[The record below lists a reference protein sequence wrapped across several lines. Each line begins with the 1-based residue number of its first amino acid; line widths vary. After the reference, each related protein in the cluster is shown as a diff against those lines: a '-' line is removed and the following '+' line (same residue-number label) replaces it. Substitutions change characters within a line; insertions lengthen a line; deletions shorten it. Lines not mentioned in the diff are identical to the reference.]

1 MSSPTSAHLPNELKR
16 MIFSNPCLGYFDL
29 LRVSFV
35 NREWRSFA
43 MDVDDIRQCMF
54 LPCLDRSQ
62 DMVTPPAAS
71 GPEAEIYIDH
81 RLPHK
86 MKLEAVILQ
95 DDPRQLPDVM
105 ATPWDGVEIHPLLE
119 MFRTYRIPH
128 HSDAANPKVDLT
140 ISYQLLKHCKKPHVD
155 RSSATWREMFA
166 TQPPVMRLIV
176 NLKTEQCSSQ
186 DVRTLHTKFP
196 IHSENGVTLGEVVD
210 ILWYPQL
217 MRNIGLVLDD
227 RWCRGYKLLPYY
239 EWNVCHCYHST
250 NFQEVHYRVQM
261 AVEQGKSLAEVRSIR
276 DKGITEN
283 EHGKFQCRIFPEDE
297 E

>member
-16 MIFSNPCLGYFDL
+16 IIFSDPSLGYFDL
-29 LRVSFV
+29 LRASCV
-35 NREWRSFA
+35 NREWRSFILDA
-43 MDVDDIRQCMF
+43 DDIRQRIF

-62 DMVTPPAAS
+62 DMVTPPAAPR
-71 GPEAEIYIDH
+71 PEAEIHIDH

-86 MKLEAVILQ
+86 MKLEAVILH
-95 DDPRQLPDVM
+95 DDPYQLPDVT
-105 ATPWDGVEIHPLLE
+105 ATPWDGVDIHPLLK
-119 MFRTYRIPH
+119 MFRTYRRPH
-128 HSDAANPKVDLT
+128 HRDPADQKIDLT
-140 ISYQLLKHCKKPHVD
+140 ISYQLLKHFKKPHVN
-155 RSSATWREMFA
+155 RSSAIWRDMLA

-176 NLKTEQCSSQ
+176 NLETGQCSSQ

-196 IHSENGVTLGEVVD
+196 VHSENGATLGDVVD

-227 RWCRGYKLLPYY
+227 RRCRGYKLLPYY

-250 NFQEVHYRVQM
+250 NFQEVYYRVQM
-261 AVEQGKSLAEVRSIR
+261 AVEQGKSLAEVRSMR
-276 DKGITEN
+276 DKGIAEN
-283 EHGKFQCRIFPEDE
+283 EHGQFQCRIFPGDE